1 MNASGFANGCD
12 ETWQQRNEY
21 RQLLEEVSG
30 ANLRSAKEVSA
41 YIVRNHLE
49 QKYGNISGVL
59 DMRRGADSWKYKGG
73 ISPRYYA
80 RLCSDL
86 GFRHGK
92 SDCYVTGY
100 RSFRDLNR

>member
-1 MNASGFANGCD
+1 MNTSGFGNVYD
-12 ETWQQRNEY
+12 ETRQQRNEY
-21 RQLLEEVSG
+21 RQLLAEVSA

-49 QKYGNISGVL
+49 RKYSNISGVL

-86 GFRHGK
+86 GFRQGK

-100 RSFRDLNR
+100 RSFRELNR